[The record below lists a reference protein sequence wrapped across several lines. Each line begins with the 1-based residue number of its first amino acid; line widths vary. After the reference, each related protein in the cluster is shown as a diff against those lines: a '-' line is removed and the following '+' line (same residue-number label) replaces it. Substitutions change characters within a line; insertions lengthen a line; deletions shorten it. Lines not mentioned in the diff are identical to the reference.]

1 MTAPAT
7 EAPRLER
14 AQADKAKAK
23 KRALARAAFMREIVR
38 WHWISAAICLIGMIL
53 FAVTGFTL
61 NHARQIEAKPQTVSR
76 KGEAPPPVIAAIN
89 AARPKAGP
97 LPAEARHWL
106 GKAMKVKVPATAAV
120 EWSDGEAYVALPR
133 PGGDAWVSVDTETG
147 AVEYE
152 ATSRGWIAYLN
163 DLHKGRNTGAV
174 WSWFLDIFA
183 AGTIVFCVTGLILLW
198 LHSHARKTTWPYVG
212 LGLLIPFLIA
222 LLFIH

>member
-1 MTAPAT
+1 MTAPA
-7 EAPRLER
+7 AD
-14 AQADKAKAK
+14 AVQAEKARAK
-23 KRALARAAFMREIVR
+23 KRAQARAAFLRETVR

-61 NHARQIEAKPQTVSR
+61 NHARQIEAKPVTVTR
-76 KGEAPPPVIAAIN
+76 NGEAPAPVIAAVN
-89 AARPKAGP
+89 GARPAGGA
-97 LPAEARHWL
+97 LPKPATDWL
-106 GKAMKVKVPATAAV
+106 GKEMKINVPAAASV
-120 EWSDGEAYVALPR
+120 EWSESEAYVALPR
-133 PGGDAWVSVDTETG
+133 PGGDGWVSIDTATG

-152 ATSRGWIAYLN
+152 STSRGWIAYLN
-163 DLHKGRNTGAV
+163 DLHKGRNTGLV

-198 LHSHARKTTWPYVG
+198 LHAHARKTTWPFVG